1 MKEKL
6 TRIGQWIYGELF
18 AGKSTFDMLFLLTGI
33 ALEIIV
39 YFLDPQGAIVLT
51 AGVLGILSVVLG
63 AQGKII
69 NFAFGFIQV
78 IAYSI
83 VSLRQALYGEVAIN
97 VFYFFSM
104 MYGVWAWTKRYH
116 HDEATNTGKLRARKM
131 SLIGILSMLVCVAAV
146 SAMTGWGLSVW
157 TNDSDPYFDAFSTMP
172 AFAAQL
178 MMVAGFREQ
187 WILWFI
193 IDFVSTW
200 MWVRAGN
207 YAMAM
212 LYAFWLIN
220 CFYGYY
226 NWTKS
231 SKEE

>member
-6 TRIGQWIYGELF
+6 TRISQWIYGELF
-18 AGKSTFDMLFLLTGI
+18 AGKSVFDLCFLLTGI
-33 ALEIIV
+33 LLEIIV
-39 YFLDPQGAIVLT
+39 YHIEPKGALVLT

-69 NFAFGFIQV
+69 NFAFGFVQV

-83 VSLRQALYGEVAIN
+83 VSLRQNLYGEVAIN
-97 VFYFFSM
+97 IFYFFSM
-104 MYGVWAWTKRYH
+104 MYGVWAWAKRYQR
-116 HDEATNTGKLRARKM
+116 DEKTGATNLRARKM
-131 SLIGILSMLVCVAAV
+131 RLKGILMMLLSVAAV
-146 SAMTGWGLSVW
+146 SALTGWGLSVW

-200 MWVRAGN
+200 MWLRAGN

-212 LYAFWLIN
+212 LFGFWLIN